1 MERIWKALESPQPNL
16 VINSSVRSKIHTR
29 RRKRPVSDLGARFS
43 LKIFPFSSSPGTQ
56 TSIYFN
62 FEFGP
67 WCNRIAC
74 ALVHSPT
81 SQIIPISQAP
91 KIVPPIDGNAQLINT
106 HECSFFRSIPFSF
119 SGRKLSGAFHLGGW
133 RNAPART
140 FTHTRREMNIIE
152 FSSIALLTCSQC
164 VIALWSVHAAD
175 WCQVSPSLF
184 LGALRAVVSH

>member
-43 LKIFPFSSSPGTQ
+43 LKIFPFSSSPSTQ

-62 FEFGP
+62 CEFGP

-91 KIVPPIDGNAQLINT
+91 KIVPPIDGNPQLINT
-106 HECSFFRSIPFSF
+106 HERSFFSLDSVFFQRKKTLRCVPLGRLAERTRSHLHTHSERNEYYWVLIDCTAHMQPVCDCTLVGARSRLVSGVAFTFSRR
-119 SGRKLSGAFHLGGW
+119 S
-133 RNAPART
+133 ARCG
-140 FTHTRREMNIIE
+140 H
-152 FSSIALLTCSQC
+152 
-164 VIALWSVHAAD
+164 
-175 WCQVSPSLF
+175 
-184 LGALRAVVSH
+184 